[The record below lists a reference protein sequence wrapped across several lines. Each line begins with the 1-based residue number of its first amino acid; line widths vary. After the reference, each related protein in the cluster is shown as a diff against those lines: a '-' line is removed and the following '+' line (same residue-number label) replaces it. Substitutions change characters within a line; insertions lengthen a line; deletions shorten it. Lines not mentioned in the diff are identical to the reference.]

1 VGVYDTDG
9 ENNVDGSKRR
19 GYGDHIFLYRMLVS
33 YLYLRFSEY
42 IALEVVLCPAHL
54 CGMLRSLVRSK
65 I

>member
-1 VGVYDTDG
+1 MTPMARITWMGP
-9 ENNVDGSKRR
+9 SA
-19 GYGDHIFLYRMLVS
+19 GDMQTIFFLYSMLVS